1 MMRRSNTSFSVLQ
14 ASLDSPTLA
23 RLTELSARSTACL
36 RSIDALL
43 PRNLRQ
49 GVQAGPIE
57 AQVWCLL
64 VDNTSIAAK
73 LRQLLPSLQ
82 ERLAHEGHDI
92 TAIRI
97 KVLSA
102 PNAGANSSVR
112 A

>member
-23 RLTELSARSTACL
+23 RLAELSAQSTACL
-36 RSIDALL
+36 RCIDALL
-43 PRNLRQ
+43 PRTLRT

-64 VDNTSIAAK
+64 VDNTAIAAK
-73 LRQLLPSLQ
+73 LRQLLPVLQ
-82 ERLAHEGHDI
+82 ERLAREGHDI

-102 PNAGANSSVR
+102 PPAGTVSSAR

>member
-23 RLTELSARSTACL
+23 RLAELSARSTACL

-64 VDNTSIAAK
+64 VDNTPIAAK

-102 PNAGANSSVR
+102 PNTGANSSAR